1 MKKRNFVDMPLNDW
15 IDKTLLKSIAGGIIL
30 GIVAA
35 GVRSHRE
42 RDGFK
47 PFVGRLLVGGGMGGF
62 FSYMLSDT
70 ELNKI
75 VYGLIM
81 FAVGFG
87 GSEIGAIIFSSSKKV
102 ASEHTGI
109 DLTGDE
115 PQNRNDEHSPTDQPA
130 S

>member
-1 MKKRNFVDMPLNDW
+1 MPLNDW
-15 IDKTLLKSIAGGIIL
+15 IDKALVKTIAGGVIL
-30 GIVAA
+30 GLVA
-35 GVRSHRE
+35 GGIRSHRE

-47 PFVGRLLVGGGMGGF
+47 PFVGRLLVGGSMGGI

-87 GSEIGAIIFSSSKKV
+87 GSEIGALIFSSSKKV
-102 ASEHTGI
+102 AGEQLGVDLSENEQT
-109 DLTGDE
+109 
-115 PQNRNDEHSPTDQPA
+115 NTDQNGNTPDDKPT